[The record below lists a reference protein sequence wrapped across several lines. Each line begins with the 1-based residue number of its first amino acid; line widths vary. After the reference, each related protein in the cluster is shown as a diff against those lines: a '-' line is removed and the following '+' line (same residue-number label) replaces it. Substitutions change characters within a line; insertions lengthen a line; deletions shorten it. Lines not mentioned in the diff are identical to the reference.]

1 MCPAC
6 RQPLAACVCK
16 QVAAPAS
23 DSVVRVRFETKGRKG
38 KGVTVI
44 SGVPLAALLLVELC
58 KQLKQSCG
66 AGGTVKDGA
75 IEIQGEHGA
84 TVVAMLK
91 SRGWRVKG

>member
-6 RQPLAACVCK
+6 RQPLAVCVCK
-16 QVAAPAS
+16 QAVAPAS
-23 DSVVRVRFETKGRKG
+23 DRVRVRFETKGRKG

-66 AGGTVKDGA
+66 AGGTVKDGT
-75 IEIQGEHGA
+75 IEIQGEHSA